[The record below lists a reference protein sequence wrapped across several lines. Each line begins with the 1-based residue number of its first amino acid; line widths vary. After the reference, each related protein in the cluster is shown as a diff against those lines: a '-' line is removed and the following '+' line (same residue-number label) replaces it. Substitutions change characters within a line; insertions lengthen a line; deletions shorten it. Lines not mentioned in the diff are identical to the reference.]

1 MTQVISF
8 ADWQRKRDELST
20 SNAQSK
26 QNTRS
31 VEPGPTHTKS
41 DAEIEVLGILL
52 SVLLEART
60 RPFTTK
66 SDFARMA
73 ATEIALLASEGLL
86 STEVAPGNF
95 TNKWMVTEA
104 CLEWMTEV
112 VHDLSD

>member
-8 ADWQRKRDELST
+8 ADWQRKRDELSK

-26 QNTRS
+26 QNTPS
-31 VEPGPTHTKS
+31 AKHGPTHTKS
-41 DAEIEVLGILL
+41 DTDFEVIGILF

-60 RPFTTK
+60 KPFTTK

-86 STEVAPGNF
+86 STEVAPGNY

-104 CLEWMTEV
+104 GIEWMSEV

>member
-20 SNAQSK
+20 SNVQSK
-26 QNTRS
+26 QNTQS
-31 VEPGPTHTKS
+31 DSPGPIHTSS
-41 DAEIEVLGILL
+41 DTEKEVLGILF

-66 SDFARMA
+66 SDFARTA
-73 ATEIALLASEGLL
+73 ATEVALLASEGLM
-86 STEVAPGNF
+86 STELSPGHF

-104 CLEWMTEV
+104 GLEWMSEV
-112 VHDLSD
+112 ANVFTD

>member
-8 ADWQRKRDELST
+8 ADWQRKREERST

-26 QNTRS
+26 QNIQ
-31 VEPGPTHTKS
+31 PDKLGQPHT
-41 DAEIEVLGILL
+41 DDDEELATLGILF

-73 ATEIALLASEGLL
+73 ANEIALLASEGLL
-86 STEVAPGNF
+86 SCQVAPGQYI
-95 TNKWMVTEA
+95 NKWMVTEA
-104 CLEWMTEV
+104 GLEWMKE
-112 VHDLSD
+112 LSDVLDN

>member
-20 SNAQSK
+20 SNAQSM
-26 QNTRS
+26 QNTQS
-31 VEPGPTHTKS
+31 ASPGLTPTSS
-41 DAEIEVLGILL
+41 DAEKEVLGILF

-66 SDFARMA
+66 SDFARTA

-86 STEVAPGNF
+86 STELSPGHF
-95 TNKWMVTEA
+95 TNKWLVTEA
-104 CLEWMTEV
+104 GLEWMSEV
-112 VHDLSD
+112 ADVFTD